1 MCRGAPHVRAL
12 GPNAI
17 GDDFDFGSAGL
28 AQGHAERVDL
38 AGPHALSR
46 FLAVHDIVKE
56 LLIEGKGVAGVDQR
70 NHLRQAIEFLV
81 V

>member
-1 MCRGAPHVRAL
+1 M
-12 GPNAI
+12 GPKAI
-17 GDDFDFGSAGL
+17 GIDFDFGSAGL

-46 FLAVHDIVKE
+46 ILAVHDILRE
-56 LLIEGKGVAGVDQR
+56 LLIEGRGVAGLDQR